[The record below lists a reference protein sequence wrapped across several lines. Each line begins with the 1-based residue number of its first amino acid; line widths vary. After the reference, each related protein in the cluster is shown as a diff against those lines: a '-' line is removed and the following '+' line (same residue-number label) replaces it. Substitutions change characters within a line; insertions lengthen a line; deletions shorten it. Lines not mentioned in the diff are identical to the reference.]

1 MFSQFDVLFWRYY
14 LSILFL
20 VRPALFQSIKGGM
33 VDFPLG
39 GSAHRGRLPC
49 LEWTSTLPL
58 FVILEMLICEVRKTT
73 IPILMEMR
81 NSGLWKLT
89 NIGGGRIMTKVGP
102 SVLWLSS
109 WYPPAAAANDSNV
122 KRKRKSIRIEL
133 PKTLFTL
140 AGQYPK
146 TRFCVWYIQ
155 ISLVEKNCFV
165 VMMMVMMILHVET
178 NGFWPRKLASPD
190 LSGCFNDLPL

>member
-1 MFSQFDVLFWRYY
+1 MFCFGVY
-14 LSILFL
+14 LSILSL

-58 FVILEMLICEVRKTT
+58 FVILEMFISEERKTT
-73 IPILMEMR
+73 NPIIMEMR

-102 SVLWLSS
+102 SILWLSS
-109 WYPPAAAANDSNV
+109 WYPPAAAANDKNV
-122 KRKRKSIRIEL
+122 KRKRNSNRIQP
-133 PKTLFTL
+133 PKHCLQL
-140 AGQYPK
+140 LGN
-146 TRFCVWYIQ
+146 IQ
-155 ISLVEKNCFV
+155 KNAFV
-165 VMMMVMMILHVET
+165 YDIFKFLLLKRIVL
-178 NGFWPRKLASPD
+178 
-190 LSGCFNDLPL
+190 

>member
-1 MFSQFDVLFWRYY
+1 MFSMFCFGID
-14 LSILFL
+14 LSILSL
-20 VRPALFQSIKGGM
+20 VRAALFQSIKGGM

-73 IPILMEMR
+73 IPIIMEMR

-109 WYPPAAAANDSNV
+109 WYPPAAAANDTNV
-122 KRKRKSIRIEL
+122 KRKRK
-133 PKTLFTL
+133 PKSWT
-140 AGQYPK
+140 AKNIVYIYWAIWYV
-146 TRFCVWYIQ
+146 RYIQ

-165 VMMMVMMILHVET
+165 VMMMVMMILYVET